1 MHTLALV
8 TQKGGSGKSTLAVG
22 LAVAAIEQGERVEFF
37 PRAAS
42 RLQPV
47 LEKAV
52 LGSYE
57 VLSCIRVSAGGS
69 RWLDVRLRG
78 VFSTQRLRRR
88 PAHAASPVP
97 EPSQQR

>member
-1 MHTLALV
+1 MSEPGEVFVERVLDEG
-8 TQKGGSGKSTLAVG
+8 QWFD
-22 LAVAAIEQGERVEFF
+22 QGERVEFF
-37 PRAAS
+37 PRAAG

-69 RWLDVRLRG
+69 RWLDVRLSG

-88 PAHAASPVP
+88 SAHAASPVP
-97 EPSQQR
+97 EPGQQC